1 MKSKIKERYLS
12 RLDELILQAASL
24 PTDSREIIASVSMDE
39 GASYRTEQFMKLT
52 GFVEWRTSVSSVL
65 DVVVPHGSIHRKAV
79 DGFPNLD
86 NEIETRDYAVSFLK
100 SVRYDFENGFFEDI
114 ASEIDAEISADYLSQ
129 AESLLSFSRP
139 SDKGEVAA
147 AVISGAVLE
156 HGLRMICT
164 TLEPPEPTEVNNK
177 NLALGGLIEA
187 LKKRKVF
194 NELTAKQLRSWAD
207 IRNSAAH
214 GKFEE
219 FNRSQVESMV
229 SGVSE
234 FLSRHG

>member
-1 MKSKIKERYLS
+1 MNSKIKERYIS
-12 RLDELILQAASL
+12 RLDELIVQGESL
-24 PTDSREIIASVSMDE
+24 PTDSRQVVASVSMNR
-39 GASYRTEQFMKLT
+39 GATYRTEQFMKLT
-52 GFVEWRTSVSSVL
+52 EFVEWRTSVSSIL

-79 DGFPNLD
+79 DGFPSLD
-86 NEIETRDYAVSFLK
+86 NELETRDYGISFLK
-100 SVRYDFENGFFEDI
+100 SVRYDFESGFFEDI
-114 ASEIDAEISADYLSQ
+114 SSEIDAEISADYLNQ

-156 HGLRMICT
+156 HGLRMLCNK
-164 TLEPPEPTEVNNK
+164 LEPPEPTEVKKK
-177 NLALGGLIEA
+177 NLSLGGLIEA
-187 LKKRKVF
+187 LKKRKAF

-229 SGVSE
+229 SGVLD
-234 FLSRHG
+234 FLTRHG

>member
-1 MKSKIKERYLS
+1 MNFKIKERYLS
-12 RLDELILQAASL
+12 RLDELIDQGESL
-24 PTDSREIIASVSMDE
+24 PTDSRQVIASVNMDR
-39 GASYRTEQFMKLT
+39 GATYRTEQFMKLT
-52 GFVEWRTSVSSVL
+52 EFVEWRTSVSSIL
-65 DVVVPHGSIHRKAV
+65 DVVVPYGSIHRKAV
-79 DGFPNLD
+79 DGFPSLD
-86 NEIETRDYAVSFLK
+86 NELETRDYGLSFLK
-100 SVRYDFENGFFEDI
+100 SVRYDFENGFFEGI
-114 ASEIDAEISADYLSQ
+114 SSEIDAEISADYLSQ
-129 AESLLSFSRP
+129 AESLLSYSRP

-156 HGLRMICT
+156 HGLRVLCNK
-164 TLEPPEPTEVNNK
+164 LEPPEPTEVKNK
-177 NLALGGLIEA
+177 NLSLGGLIEA

-229 SGVSE
+229 SGILD
-234 FLSRHG
+234 FLARHG

>member
-1 MKSKIKERYLS
+1 MNSKIKERYIS
-12 RLDELILQAASL
+12 RLDELIVQGESL
-24 PTDSREIIASVSMDE
+24 PTDSRQVVASVSMDR
-39 GASYRTEQFMKLT
+39 GATYRTEQFMKLT
-52 GFVEWRTSVSSVL
+52 EFVEWRTSVSSIL

-79 DGFPNLD
+79 DGFPSLD
-86 NEIETRDYAVSFLK
+86 NELETRDYGISFLK

-114 ASEIDAEISADYLSQ
+114 SSEIDAEISADYLNQ

-156 HGLRMICT
+156 HGLRMLCNK
-164 TLEPPEPTEVNNK
+164 LDPPEPTEVKKK
-177 NLALGGLIEA
+177 NLSLGGLIEA

-207 IRNSAAH
+207 IRNSAGH

-229 SGVSE
+229 SGVLD
-234 FLSRHG
+234 FLTRHG